1 MTPKTSASL
10 NLCLFELIGKLGFLS
25 VSLQTMDTMTVP
37 IIVMKSANLS
47 LYTYPLKQKTL
58 KYQPTVQPR
67 YKHEHRLKYNTVKSP

>member
-10 NLCLFELIGKLGFLS
+10 NLCLFELIGELGFLS

-47 LYTYPLKQKTL
+47 LYTYPLKQK
-58 KYQPTVQPR
+58 
-67 YKHEHRLKYNTVKSP
+67 NS